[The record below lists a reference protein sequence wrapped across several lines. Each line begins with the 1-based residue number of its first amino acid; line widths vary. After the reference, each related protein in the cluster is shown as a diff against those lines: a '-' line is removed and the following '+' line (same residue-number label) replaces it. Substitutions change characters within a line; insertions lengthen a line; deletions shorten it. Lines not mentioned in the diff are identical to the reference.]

1 MDMGKIWQWLAI
13 IVIAAFIGTGIY
25 LIVSPKHVVRYELG
39 VGYEGIPAISA
50 DIENAPDDWIRLS
63 KEVSWS
69 EAVHMVDSLNQ
80 NLRKYPIK

>member
-1 MDMGKIWQWLAI
+1 MEKIWQWLAI

-25 LIVSPKHVVRYELG
+25 VIASPKHVVRYELG
-39 VGYEGIPAISA
+39 VSYDGIPTINA
-50 DIENAPDDWIRLS
+50 DIENAADDRINLS